1 MYKAI
6 SRLSTW
12 LKSKLPCLQPN
23 FQEDMLCYL
32 EDTSANILLDAL
44 FKTAEIIGDTM
55 YEDTPL

>member
-1 MYKAI
+1 MFKAI

-32 EDTSANILLDAL
+32 KDTSTNILLDTL
-44 FKTAEIIGDTM
+44 FKTSEIIGDTTH
-55 YEDTPL
+55 EDTSL